1 MLKSRCKVTM
11 LNDDFYSKMVTI
23 FKILLPSIALLILS
37 FLFLLPDSRT
47 KLQAVNEIDKSI
59 LRVVNKAG
67 INKPSFRGTLASGSN
82 LELYAREILP
92 KNKDKS
98 IIEINEITARL
109 EIDKK
114 SWATAFAN
122 KGVINITE
130 KTAEMVGSV
139 KIKGF
144 EKIQIE
150 ASDLKIFYQNALAKT
165 KKPVFMKG
173 KFGMIQAGSAEF
185 YDMNQKSGEGYVLL
199 FDKGVKMF
207 YEIEEN

>member
-1 MLKSRCKVTM
+1 M
-11 LNDDFYSKMVTI
+11 
-23 FKILLPSIALLILS
+23 
-37 FLFLLPDSRT
+37 
-47 KLQAVNEIDKSI
+47 
-59 LRVVNKAG
+59 
-67 INKPSFRGTLASGSN
+67 
-82 LELYAREILP
+82 P

-150 ASDLKIFYQNALAKT
+150 ASDLKIFYLRGTCENKKT
-165 KKPVFMKG
+165 C
-173 KFGMIQAGSAEF
+173 
-185 YDMNQKSGEGYVLL
+185 
-199 FDKGVKMF
+199 F
-207 YEIEEN
+207 YERWIWNDTSRISRVLRYESKIR